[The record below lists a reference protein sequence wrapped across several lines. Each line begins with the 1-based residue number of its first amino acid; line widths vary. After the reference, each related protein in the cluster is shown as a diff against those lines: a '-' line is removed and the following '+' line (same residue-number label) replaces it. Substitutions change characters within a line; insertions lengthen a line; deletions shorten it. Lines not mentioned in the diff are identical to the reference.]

1 MKNIICLFIIATSLS
16 VVPVSSVTS
25 EKIDQN
31 CKTFNS
37 LVLSDVMIENFSGS
51 GQETCI
57 GGAAIGALIG
67 AHGGSIIP
75 GVGTAAGLIIGAMLG
90 AWQGCRD

>member
-1 MKNIICLFIIATSLS
+1 MKNIICLFIIAASLS

-25 EKIDQN
+25 TETNQN

-37 LVLSDVMIENFSGS
+37 SVLSDDMIEIFSGS
-51 GQETCI
+51 GPATCI
-57 GGAAIGALIG
+57 GGAAAGALIG
-67 AHGGSIIP
+67 AFGGSIIP
-75 GVGTAAGLIIGAMLG
+75 GVGTAAGLVIGAMLG